1 MYSPRMERTL
11 FTNKN
16 SVISEIRSIPAERT
30 PFVYKMGFIRFSLV
44 VGNDLF
50 EFT

>member
-1 MYSPRMERTL
+1 MKDNL
-11 FTNKN
+11 VFVKLWL
-16 SVISEIRSIPAERT
+16 VIRPFRT